1 MQLKFQFN
9 RVEHKKSFMPM
20 RPSQTRGCLLPL
32 NTFNNEFS
40 TILVKKV
47 EEDTLLLGLVEDN
60 TNYDFCMCNP
70 PFYSDHLEAQGITTS
85 RSDDRPEPMS
95 VSTASEVESISWGG
109 EVKFVSRMIEESLVL
124 KNRIR

>member
-1 MQLKFQFN
+1 M
-9 RVEHKKSFMPM
+9 
-20 RPSQTRGCLLPL
+20 
-32 NTFNNEFS
+32 
-40 TILVKKV
+40 KKV

-95 VSTASEVESISWGG
+95 MSTASEVESISWGG